1 MPDIAGCE
9 LGAHVLAGFKEGG
22 LAVKGMGGG
31 ELGAHALAGFE
42 DLDLAVVVMSGR
54 ELGAYV
60 LALFKEADLAALGS
74 DITTAHAFASGGS
87 ESGLAHRVS
96 RLKCLTP

>member
-22 LAVKGMGGG
+22 LAVKGMLGGG

-60 LALFKEADLAALGS
+60 LALFKETDLAVTSKKSTGERHYDDA
-74 DITTAHAFASGGS
+74 
-87 ESGLAHRVS
+87 RVRFS
-96 RLKCLTP
+96 VGARFSWQET